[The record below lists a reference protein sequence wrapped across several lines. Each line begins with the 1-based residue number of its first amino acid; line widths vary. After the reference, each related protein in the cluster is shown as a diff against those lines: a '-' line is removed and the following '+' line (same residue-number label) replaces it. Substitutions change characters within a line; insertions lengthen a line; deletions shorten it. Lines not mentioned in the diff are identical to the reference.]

1 MNIKIIRQQVL
12 QGQCHTN
19 YQQIEKAILEAKQE
33 GVKMVVFQSNC
44 IAGVFLD
51 EHIQNTSFY
60 EKVVSY
66 NKKIKSLAKD
76 IYVVWGNLYQ
86 HTQAIL
92 IAKDDFF
99 EVVHKPLKNEALF
112 NESKYY
118 KEALPTSKI
127 IEIDNQKIE
136 IQYGQ
141 LQPSNHFVLYFDE
154 YYVDKTLKLKK
165 GIIINHFG
173 FESIN
178 KSLVVFDGTIQKF
191 DTDQCYKNNQL
202 NNQSFNLDIPVY
214 HTTLLEKVVFAFK
227 NYDEIMFN
235 KKLKWVI
242 GLSGGL
248 DSSVCAAIATLA
260 LGKERIIGYNMAT
273 QHNTTTTKNVAKHI
287 ASTLNI
293 EYYEGEITPIVE
305 ATLYTMQQ
313 YGYNVEKDLVKQN
326 IQARIRGH
334 LLSSF
339 AAENNAVIINNG
351 NKVETALGYATLYGD
366 LIGAFSPIA
375 DITKVQLF
383 DLSQQIN
390 KRFEKE
396 VIPQSLLPIIND
408 DEILWQ
414 QKPSAELAQGQF
426 DPMKWFYHDY
436 IIENLDLHFT
446 IKQFIEMYD
455 QKKLPNNIQK
465 WIKYYGLDVREQF
478 IADIEWLVNTMQ
490 KNKFK
495 LLQAPP
501 MLVLTNNAF
510 SSNKAITQFKFIDE

>member
-1 MNIKIIRQQVL
+1 MDIKFIRQQVL
-12 QGQCHTN
+12 QGQCHAN
-19 YQQIEKAILEAKQE
+19 YQKIKAAIIEAKQE
-33 GVKMVVFQSNC
+33 GVKIIVFQSNC

-51 EHIQNTSFY
+51 EYIQDANFY
-60 EKVVSY
+60 EKVISY
-66 NKKIKSLAKD
+66 NEKIKNLAKD
-76 IYVVWGNLYQ
+76 ILVVWGNVYN

-92 IAKDDFF
+92 IAKDDYF
-99 EVVHKPLKNEALF
+99 EVVYKPLKNEALF

-118 KEALPTSKI
+118 KAVLPTTKI
-127 IEIDNQKIE
+127 IEVDNKKIE
-136 IQYGQ
+136 IQYGR

-154 YYVDKTLKLKK
+154 YYTDKTFELKN
-165 GIIINHFG
+165 GVIINHFG

-191 DTDQCYKNNQL
+191 DNGQCFKNNQL
-202 NNQSFNLDIPVY
+202 HNQSFNLNIPIY
-214 HTTLLEKVVFAFK
+214 HTTLLEKIVFAFK

-235 KKLKWVI
+235 KNMKWVI

-248 DSSVCAAIATLA
+248 DSSVCAAIACLA

-273 QHNTTTTKNVAKHI
+273 QHNTASTKNIAKHI
-287 ASTLNI
+287 ATALNI
-293 EYYEGEITPIVE
+293 EYHEGEITPIVD

-326 IQARIRGH
+326 IQARVRGH

-383 DLSQQIN
+383 DLSKQIN
-390 KRFEKE
+390 HQFEKE
-396 VIPQSLLPIIND
+396 VIPQSLLPIISD
-408 DEILWQ
+408 DEIFWQ

-436 IIENLDLHFT
+436 IIGNLGIQFT
-446 IKQFIEMYD
+446 IPQFIDMYD
-455 QKKLPNNIQK
+455 QKKLPKDVQK

-478 IADIEWLVNTMQ
+478 ITDIEWLVATMQ

-501 MLVLTNNAF
+501 MLVLTNNAY
-510 SSNKAITQFKFIDE
+510 SSNRAITQFNFIE